1 MSTFFVEGGSSSTT
15 FLPVPSGSHL
25 ARCYR
30 IVDLGTQKT
39 EYLGQI
45 KYLRKVMFGWEL
57 HGEDNDGNPLTTEKN
72 EPMAIFKNYT
82 LSLNEK
88 ANLRLDL
95 QSWRG
100 KPFTDSEAMGFD
112 IGVVLGKWCMLNV
125 IQKLGNEGKVFSNVD
140 GVSPVPSMVNK
151 AGLPEGFN
159 PLQVFRLADPDMEM
173 FETFSKGLKAKI
185 ESSPEWQAI
194 KSIKTPQKASPS
206 PQAPAK
212 SGFDDMDDDLPF

>member
-1 MSTFFVEGGSSSTT
+1 MSNFFVDNNSSSTN
-15 FLPVPSGSHL
+15 FVPVPPGSHI

-45 KYLRKVMFGWEL
+45 KHLRKVMFGWEL
-57 HGEDNDGNPLTTEKN
+57 HGEDSDGKPLNTEND

-100 KPFTDSEAMGFD
+100 KPFSDEESQRFD
-112 IGVVLGKWCMLNV
+112 ISVVLGHWCMLNV
-125 IQKLGNEGKVFSNVD
+125 IHKPGKDDKIFANVA
-140 GVSPVPSMVNK
+140 GISPIPAIVK
-151 AGLPEGFN
+151 QHGLPEGFN
-159 PLQVFRLADPDMEM
+159 RLQMFRLADPDMAM
-173 FETFSKGLKAKI
+173 FETFSKSLKAKI

-194 KSIKTPQKASPS
+194 KSPKAPQKASPS

-212 SGFDDMDDDLPF
+212 GGFDDMVDDLPF

>member
-15 FLPVPSGSHL
+15 FLPVPPGSHL

-30 IVDLGTQKT
+30 IIDLGTQKT

-45 KYLRKVMFGWEL
+45 KHLRKVMFGWEL
-57 HGEDNDGNPLTTEKN
+57 HGEDNDGNPLITDKN

-82 LSLNEK
+82 LSLNDK

-100 KPFTDSEAMGFD
+100 KPFTETEAMGFD

-125 IQKLGNEGKVFSNVD
+125 IQRPNKEGKIFSNVD
-140 GVSPVPSMVNK
+140 TVSPVPSLVSK

-159 PLQVFRLADPDMEM
+159 FLQVFRLADPDMEM

-185 ESSPEWQAI
+185 EASPEWQAI
-194 KSIKTPQKASPS
+194 KSIKAPQKTAV
-206 PQAPAK
+206 APAK
-212 SGFDDMDDDLPF
+212 SGFDDMDDDLPS